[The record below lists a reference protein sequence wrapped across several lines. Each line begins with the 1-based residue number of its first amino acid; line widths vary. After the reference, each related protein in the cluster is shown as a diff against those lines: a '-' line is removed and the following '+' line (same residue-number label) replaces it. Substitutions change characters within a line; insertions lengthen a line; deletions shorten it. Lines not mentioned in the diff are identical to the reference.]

1 MANVTE
7 ENVTTIV
14 DMEAQ
19 TRDVMASAGKLAT
32 FLHQVFDQIRL
43 DQDLNEGRDWDAMV
57 TKYVP
62 LYDTKLSE
70 LKALVEA
77 LPRWSQA

>member
-1 MANVTE
+1 MATVTE

-19 TRDVMASAGKLAT
+19 VREVMVGAGQLAT
-32 FLHQVFDQIRL
+32 FLHEVFDHIRL
-43 DQDLNEGRDWDAMV
+43 DYPLNDGTDWDEMV

-62 LYDTKLSE
+62 LYDAELIA

-77 LPRWSQA
+77 LPRWNQV

>member
-1 MANVTE
+1 MATVTE
-7 ENVTTIV
+7 TDVTTIV

-19 TRDVMASAGKLAT
+19 VREVMVGAGKLAT
-32 FLHQVFDQIRL
+32 FVHQVFDQVRL

-62 LYDTKLSE
+62 LYDAKLTA

-77 LPRWSQA
+77 LPRWDQV